1 MGVVIFGDPIELQ
14 SLLGIAIIIF
24 AGVCASVITKRA
36 SAREKKDPS

>member
-36 SAREKKDPS
+36 SAREKKDSS